1 MIHGA
6 IKKCKQSNMKKVV
19 KITENQLNEIIR
31 KVIKE
36 QEGQVMNTGP
46 SPEQMTGTPEGD
58 SEPMADSGP
67 NFGEFINC
75 AKELLDQGVT
85 VGNLVDQILEAQE
98 APEEDESTTTMPGDG
113 VEGGTEPEMPVA

>member
-1 MIHGA
+1 
-6 IKKCKQSNMKKVV
+6 MKKVV
-19 KITENQLNEIIR
+19 KISEGQLNNIIK

-46 SPEQMTGTPEGD
+46 SPEQMTGTPDDGTGEIA
-58 SEPMADSGP
+58 SEGP
-67 NFGEFINC
+67 NFTEFVNC

-98 APEEDESTTTMPGDG
+98 NAPEEESTTTMEDPSIA
-113 VEGGTEPEMPVA
+113 GGSEPEMPVA

>member
-1 MIHGA
+1 MA
-6 IKKCKQSNMKKVV
+6 KNVV
-19 KITENQLNEIIR
+19 KITEAQLNDIIK

-36 QEGQVMNTGP
+36 QEAQVMNTGP
-46 SPEQMTGTPEGD
+46 SPEQVAGTPDQGAEAISD
-58 SEPMADSGP
+58 EGP

-75 AKELLDQGVT
+75 AKDLLNQGVT

-98 APEEDESTTTMPGDG
+98 GSEEDDDVTGTMPGDG

>member
-1 MIHGA
+1 
-6 IKKCKQSNMKKVV
+6 MKKIVR
-19 KITENQLNEIIR
+19 ISEGQLNDIIK

-46 SPEQMTGTPEGD
+46 SPEQMTGTPDDGGQ
-58 SEPMADSGP
+58 SIADEGP
-67 NFGEFINC
+67 NFSEFVNC

-85 VGNLVDQILEAQE
+85 VGNLVDQILDAQE
-98 APEEDESTTTMPGDG
+98 EPEDSETVMPSPE